1 MDDLIGRTLGQY
13 EILQLLGKGGMA
25 SVYKAYQAGLQ
36 RHVAIKIL
44 PPHLAQNAEFS
55 RRFEREARAIAQLDH
70 PNIVPVYDY
79 GQAEGF
85 TFIVMKYVEGGTLK
99 DMLERRGRLP
109 LDRAALILSQ
119 VASALDYAHGQGVI
133 HRDIKPAN
141 VLMNRPDWALLSDFG
156 LVHIAEGSV
165 KLTGTGVSLGTPEYM
180 SPEQAQGLEIDSR
193 SDIYSLGVMLY
204 AMTTGQAPYTGNTP
218 VAVIL
223 KHVNEP
229 LPSPRDSNPDLPV
242 AAESAILK
250 SLAKRPEER
259 PSTAGELS
267 RSFSTAIGGEHAV
280 TESAPQPRVSA
291 APATP
296 QVKTA
301 EAQPAAPPS
310 TRRKLPLPLIAGMA
324 ILAIAAL
331 GIGVLLGGRG
341 AAPAPAPTSPAPTVD
356 LAATP
361 APAATAALQ
370 LPIQSTVQIWVLQK
384 AGEDFE
390 RAWSGSGS
398 IVTPDG
404 LILTNAHVVLPDKVY
419 GNVDGLEVWL
429 TFEEDAAPVP
439 TFLAQTVVAN
449 PDLDLAVIK
458 IISDLEGKP
467 VDPGALNLP
476 AVQLGDSD
484 ELSMGAE
491 VFILGYPGIGGE
503 NITLTNGRVAGFT
516 NAPGVKGR
524 AFVKTDATIAGGNS
538 GGLAADA
545 SGRLIG
551 VPTQLGYGGD
561 DQYVDCRVLADTN
574 GDGVI
579 DDQDGCV
586 PTGGFINALRPINLA
601 VPLIQQA
608 QAGIVSVPTV
618 EPAREPVAAP
628 ANAGDVLFTDDF
640 SSPGSGWS
648 EDEDEDTAARY
659 EDGRM
664 VVDVFTQNYVGW
676 TNPGQTFDDVD
687 VEVDT
692 QYLAGPL
699 DNQIGLI
706 VRYQDA
712 DNFYVFSI
720 SSDGFYEFSKLV
732 GDEWVT
738 IVPWSASELIG
749 QGSGENRI
757 AVVAEGERF
766 TFYINGVQVDQAYD
780 DEFGDGDIGLLAG
793 AFGEGG
799 VSIGFDDLLARVPGG
814 SREVSVDVSPTAD
827 LDVILSD
834 SFDDES
840 GGWYLGSSKDVSR
853 SIADGE
859 LRIEVAPE
867 SYAGWADLG
876 DVELPDVVVELD
888 ARKVSGPDLNA
899 FGILCRYR
907 DSDNF
912 YALEI
917 GSDGTYTIYRVAGG
931 EYASLVDWTSSEAIA
946 LGADANRLRVEC
958 IGDHL
963 RLFANGV
970 LLADVVDGAL
980 AGGSIALV
988 VETFDDPGVTIGFD
1002 NAVVGAPAAGAGAE
1016 VLFSDDFSSA
1026 NSGWDRASDKDSLS
1040 DYVDGQYVIAVH
1052 VESLYVWANPGQ
1064 SFGDVVVDVDTAQL
1078 EGPDNNDYGV
1088 LCRYQDQDNFY
1099 RILISGDGYYAF
1111 IRQVEGESTL
1121 LIDWTQSSAINQGAA
1136 RNRLTVI
1143 CEGDTLALLV
1153 NDRFVAET
1161 SDDALSEGDIGL
1173 TAGAFNEPGVRV
1185 AFDNVVVTT
1194 P

>member
-36 RHVAIKIL
+36 RYVAIKIL
-44 PPHLAQNAEFS
+44 PPHLAQNPEFS
-55 RRFEREARAIAQLDH
+55 KRFEREARAIAQLDH

-109 LDRAALILSQ
+109 LDRAALILGQ

-180 SPEQAQGLEIDSR
+180 SPEQAQGLEIDAR

-204 AMTTGQAPYTGNTP
+204 AMTTGQAPFTGNTP

-242 AAESAILK
+242 AAESAIRK
-250 SLAKRPEER
+250 ALAKHPEER
-259 PSTAGELS
+259 PSSAGELS
-267 RSFSTAIGGEHAV
+267 RSFSTAIGEKYPV
-280 TESAPQPRVSA
+280 SDSEPQPRVSA
-291 APATP
+291 TP
-296 QVKTA
+296 PTPKA
-301 EAQPAAPPS
+301 EVAAPQAAAPLS
-310 TRRKLPLPLIAGMA
+310 PRRRLPLPLIAGAA
-324 ILAIAAL
+324 IIAIAAL
-331 GIGVLLGGRG
+331 GIGVLLGGRSG
-341 AAPAPAPTSPAPTVD
+341 APAPPSPQAVEST
-356 LAATP
+356 ATP
-361 APAATAALQ
+361 ASAAAGALQ

-384 AGEDFE
+384 AGDEFQY
-390 RAWSGSGS
+390 AWSGSGS

-419 GNVDGLEVWL
+419 GTVDGLEIWL
-429 TFEEDAAPVP
+429 TFQEDAAPEP
-439 TFLAQTVVAN
+439 TFLAQTVVAD
-449 PDLDLAVIK
+449 PDLDLAVVK
-458 IISDLEGKP
+458 IISDLDGNP
-467 VDPGALNLP
+467 VDPDTLNLP
-476 AVQLGDSD
+476 AVELGDSD

-551 VPTQLGYGGD
+551 IPTQLGYGGD

-574 GDGVI
+574 GDGAI
-579 DDQDGCV
+579 DERDGCV
-586 PTGGFINALRPINLA
+586 PTGGFINALRPINMA
-601 VPLIQQA
+601 VPLIRQA
-608 QAGIVSVPTV
+608 QAGIVSLPTV
-618 EPAREPVAAP
+618 EPEREPIPTP
-628 ANAGDVLFTDDF
+628 ANAGEVLFSDDF
-640 SSPGSGWS
+640 SSPDSGWS

-659 EDGRM
+659 EDGHM
-664 VVDVFTQNYVGW
+664 VIDVFTQNYVGW
-676 TNPGQTFDDVD
+676 TNPGQSFDDVD

-692 QYLAGPL
+692 QYLGGPL

-720 SSDGFYEFSKLV
+720 SRDGFYEFSKLV
-732 GDEWVT
+732 DGEWVT
-738 IVPWSASELIG
+738 ILPWSASDLIDQDSG
-749 QGSGENRI
+749 QNRI
-757 AVVAEGERF
+757 AVVAEGDRF

-780 DEFGDGDIGLLAG
+780 GEFGDGDIGLLAG

-799 VSIGFDDLLARVPGG
+799 VSVGFDDLLARVPGG
-814 SREVSVDVSPTAD
+814 SHEVSVDVSPTAD
-827 LDVILSD
+827 VQMILSD

-840 GGWYLGSSKDVSR
+840 GGWYVGSSKDVSR
-853 SIADGE
+853 TIADGK
-859 LRIEVAPE
+859 LTIEVASQ
-867 SYAGWADLG
+867 SYAGWSDLE
-876 DVELPDVVVELD
+876 DVELPDVVVELEV
-888 ARKVSGPDLNA
+888 RKVSGPDLNA
-899 FGILCRYR
+899 FGVLCRYQ
-907 DSDNF
+907 DSENY

-917 GSDGTYTIYRVAGG
+917 GSDGTYTIYRVASG

-946 LGADANRLRVEC
+946 PGTDANQLRVEC

-963 RLFANGV
+963 RLIANGV
-970 LLADVVDGAL
+970 LLADMVDDAL
-980 AGGSIALV
+980 AGGSVALV
-988 VETFDDPGVTIGFD
+988 VETFDDPGVSVGFD
-1002 NAVVGAPAAGAGAE
+1002 NVVVGVPVAGGGAE
-1016 VLFSDDFSSA
+1016 VLFSDDFSSPD
-1026 NSGWDRASDKDSLS
+1026 SGWDRASDKDSLS
-1040 DYVDGQYVIAVH
+1040 DYVDGQYVIGVSA
-1052 VESLYVWANPGQ
+1052 ESLYVWANPGQ
-1064 SFGDVVVDVDTAQL
+1064 SFTDVVVDVDATQVA
-1078 EGPDNNDYGV
+1078 GPDNNDYGV
-1088 LCRYQDQDNFY
+1088 ICRYQDFDNFY

-1111 IRQVEGESTL
+1111 IRQVDGESTQ

-1136 RNRLTVI
+1136 HNHLTVI
-1143 CEGDTLALLV
+1143 CDGDSLALWV
-1153 NDRFVAET
+1153 NDKFVAEA
-1161 SDDALSEGDIGL
+1161 SDDALAEGDIGL
-1173 TAGAFNEPGVRV
+1173 TAGTFNEAGVRV
-1185 AFDNVVVTT
+1185 AFDNVIVTA